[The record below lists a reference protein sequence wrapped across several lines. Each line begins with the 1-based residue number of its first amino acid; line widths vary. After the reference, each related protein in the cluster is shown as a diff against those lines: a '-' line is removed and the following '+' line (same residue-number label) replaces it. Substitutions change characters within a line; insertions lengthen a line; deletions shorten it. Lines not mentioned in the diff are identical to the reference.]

1 MESIH
6 KWIVVVVAGLFC
18 HLVPELRGQ
27 ELSNRHLKIA
37 YSDWTPFIMVDRDAD
52 GGQRCT
58 GIVGEILNVMRQGV
72 NSIES
77 QQTFQQSFYSSVG
90 HPVVLKTLLKILLK
104 SLLRFN

>member
-27 ELSNRHLKIA
+27 ELSLSNRHLKIA

-72 NSIES
+72 NSIEY

-90 HPVVLKTLLKILLK
+90 HPVVQETLLK